1 LNNEDQPVQVSDV
14 VEEKSIIIPQQPIN
28 GQPSGLAI
36 PKKRF
41 KNARLWHIIT
51 SVVVILSLI
60 SAYIWYNIQLSP
72 LSKNDGTLKVVDIKP
87 GTNPT
92 TIGKLLQDE
101 GVIRNAFVFD
111 LYTRISSNRSNLQAG
126 KYRLSPGES
135 VQSIVN
141 HLTKGNVDNFSITF
155 LPGATLLENRN
166 VLISAGFS
174 EAEINQAFSDS
185 YDTPLFDN
193 KPSGTDLEGYIYGET
208 YRFNV
213 GATVG
218 DILEYTF
225 EQYYKD
231 ITDNNLLG
239 EFKKQ
244 GLNLYQ
250 AITLASIVQREVS
263 SPDDA
268 AKVAQV
274 FYSRYRQ
281 GIALGSDVTYQYIA
295 DRLGVARD
303 VNLDSP
309 YNTRRY
315 TGLPPGPI
323 ATPGLIA
330 LKAVA
335 YPAST
340 DYLYFLSGDD
350 DITYF
355 AYTEAE
361 HQENIVKHCQEKC
374 SSL

>member
-1 LNNEDQPVQVSDV
+1 LNNEDRPVQTSDV
-14 VEEKSIIIPQQPIN
+14 VEEKSITIPQQPIN

-41 KNARLWHIIT
+41 KKAHLWSIVA
-51 SVVVILSLI
+51 SVVVILSFI
-60 SAYIWYNIQLSP
+60 SAYVWYSIQLSP
-72 LSKNDGTLKVVDIKP
+72 LSKDDGTLKVVDIKP

-155 LPGATLLENRN
+155 LPGATLSQNRD
-166 VLISAGFS
+166 VLLSAGFS
-174 EAEINQAFSDS
+174 VSEINQAFSDS
-185 YDTPLFDN
+185 YDTPLFGS

-355 AYTEAE
+355 SYTEAE
-361 HQENIVKHCQEKC
+361 HQENIVKHCQIKC